1 MALPPRHLFHFRF
14 ILRRIMWKSSYYLN
28 FATAI
33 IDQNSERNLLIRF
46 PSILSLV
53 IIRCHHRNL
62 THTLFILRRMHL
74 IKSEINITILTCK
87 LPFFIHLQIV
97 LFLFLSLSTF
107 VYLRAWLCVIR
118 FDFLHKHGH
127 NTTLIKKKRKPP
139 TTGKRSNVEDSNCP
153 LAKI

>member
-1 MALPPRHLFHFRF
+1 MALPHRHLFHFRF

-87 LPFFIHLQIV
+87 LPFYPFVDSSIP
-97 LFLFLSLSTF
+97 FSLSLHIRLF
-107 VYLRAWLCVIR
+107 ACMALRDKIR
-118 FDFLHKHGH
+118 FF
-127 NTTLIKKKRKPP
+127 TQTRP
-139 TTGKRSNVEDSNCP
+139 
-153 LAKI
+153 